1 MSEPFRHIVV
11 AYDGSAEARLA
22 LDRAIDFA
30 KTWSSRLTILTVYQ
44 PPIIWSAGPMIPP
57 EPPGE
62 AERKALEDVLNSA
75 VRTATERGVSNVRGE
90 LLQNHP
96 AEAVLRFAE
105 VEHADL
111 IVMGSRGQSTATR
124 LLLGSV
130 SDAVIHHAHVAVL
143 VVRSPSSS

>member
-11 AYDGSAEARLA
+11 AYDGSVQARLA

-44 PPIIWSAGPMIPP
+44 PPVIWSAGPMISP

-62 AERKALEDVLNSA
+62 AEKKALEDVLRRA
-75 VRTATERGVSNVRGE
+75 VRTAEERGVSNVRGE

-96 AEAVLRFAE
+96 AEAILRFAD

-111 IVMGSRGQSTATR
+111 LVMGSRGLSPATR

-143 VVRSPSSS
+143 VVRPPESG